1 MKNEFKSPFFNEI
14 VSLLSRLE
22 QTQQDAMNTAA
33 CRIAE
38 CLRQGGIIHTFGCGH
53 SGSAALEPFHRS
65 GCFAAVDAI
74 LDPGLMFQLGA
85 HTGTA
90 LERQEGYSPKI
101 LATHDLRAGDILLV
115 FSNSGRNPA
124 GIDAVLTAK
133 QKGLF
138 TIAFTAASA
147 HTHSKSRHSSGKLL
161 KDVAD
166 LVIDNCVGQNE
177 TCLTLQETGVAPIS
191 TIAFAAVLH
200 HILYEAARIL
210 DKQGV
215 PLPVYKSSNAEGGDA
230 HNNALAEKYAARIKH
245 LK

>member
-1 MKNEFKSPFFNEI
+1 MSTPFKSPFFNEI
-14 VSLLSRLE
+14 IRLLERLE
-22 QTQQDAMNTAA
+22 TTQQAA
-33 CRIAE
+33 CEQAAQKIAD
-38 CLRQGGIIHTFGCGH
+38 CLKNGGIIHTFGCGH

-124 GIDAVLTAK
+124 GIDAVLAAK

-147 HTHSKSRHSSGKLL
+147 HTHSQSRHSSGKLL

-191 TIAFAAVLH
+191 TIAFGAVLH
-200 HILYEAARIL
+200 HILYEAAQIL
-210 DKQGV
+210 DEQGV
-215 PLPVYKSSNAEGGDA
+215 SLPVYKSSNADGGDA